1 MVTIILLLNKKVLDQ
16 LDALI
21 VKNDLQ
27 FIEHSVSESVDNGK
41 VEVTINILEE
51 KNIG

>member
-1 MVTIILLLNKKVLDQ
+1 MQ
-16 LDALI
+16 I

-41 VEVTINILEE
+41 VEVTINILEG
-51 KNIG
+51 KNIGWKSKYFR